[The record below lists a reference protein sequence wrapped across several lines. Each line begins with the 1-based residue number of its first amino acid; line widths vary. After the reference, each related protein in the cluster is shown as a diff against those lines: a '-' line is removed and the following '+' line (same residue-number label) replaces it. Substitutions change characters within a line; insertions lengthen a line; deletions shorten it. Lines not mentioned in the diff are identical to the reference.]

1 MCRIPFPARSMRLYP
16 TNPFQYATSPAFCS
30 VAFGPL
36 KYSSITAATGL
47 IEERIS
53 LEVTLSNEA
62 APLVSRRLSVNTI
75 FTFKVSGVVVTVTVA
90 VAVLAG
96 LIVGVLD
103 EVTVTV
109 ADGVIVKV
117 FDGVIVAGRK
127 EVPVAAAVEDG
138 VLLGVFEAGR
148 VIVGSG
154 VRVTVAVEVSVA
166 VGALEGVLLGVDVGA
181 GLTVG
186 GVPVKIK
193 DPEVFHLLPI
203 NI

>member
-1 MCRIPFPARSMRLYP
+1 MRLYP
-16 TNPFQYATSPAFCS
+16 TNPFQYATRPAFCS

-47 IEERIS
+47 IEERMS
-53 LEVTLSNEA
+53 LEVALSNEV
-62 APLVSRRLSVNTI
+62 APLVRRRLSVKTM
-75 FTFKVSGVVVTVTVA
+75 FTLKVSGVAVIVA
-90 VAVLAG
+90 VPVLVG
-96 LIVGVLD
+96 LFVGVLD
-103 EVTVTV
+103 EVPVTM

-117 FDGVIVAGRK
+117 FDGVIVGGRK
-127 EVPVAAAVEDG
+127 EVAVAADVEVG

-148 VIVGSG
+148 VFVGSG
-154 VRVTVAVEVSVA
+154 VRVAVAVDVRVA

-181 GLTVG
+181 GLAVA